1 VKTILIVCTANI
13 CRSPM
18 AAALLRQRIAALG
31 LDGQIRVQSA
41 GVWAAGGEPASPA
54 AVEVLAKKGV
64 ALGDHRSQP
73 VTPALLEQ
81 ADIVLVM
88 EEVHRRSLFYLT
100 PQHLRKV
107 FLLSEMI
114 GRHDDVADPYGG
126 PVEAYAAAAGL
137 LEKLIDAGLPRI
149 LQQIG
154 VEYGQEK
161 D

>member
-1 VKTILIVCTANI
+1 
-13 CRSPM
+13 
-18 AAALLRQRIAALG
+18 
-31 LDGQIRVQSA
+31 
-41 GVWAAGGEPASPA
+41 VWAAGGEPASPA

>member
-1 VKTILIVCTANI
+1 MTSNLTQPIPTLAAVILAKNEAKHIRDCIATLGFADLVVVSDSFSDDGTAELASAAGADVIQRPFDNFAGQ
-13 CRSPM
+13 RN
-18 AAALLRQRIAALG
+18 AALDTVEAGWIFFVDADERITPELAAEVRQ
-31 LDGQIRVQSA
+31 V
-41 GVWAAGGEPASPA
+41 
-54 AVEVLAKKGV
+54 
-64 ALGDHRSQP
+64 
-73 VTPALLEQ
+73 
-81 ADIVLVM
+81 
-88 EEVHRRSLFYLT
+88 
-100 PQHLRKV
+100 
-107 FLLSEMI
+107 I